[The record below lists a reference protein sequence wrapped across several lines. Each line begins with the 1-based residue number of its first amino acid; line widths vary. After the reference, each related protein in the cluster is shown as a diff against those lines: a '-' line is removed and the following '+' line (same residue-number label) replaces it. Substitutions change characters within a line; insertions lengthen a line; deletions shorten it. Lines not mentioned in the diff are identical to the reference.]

1 MANKGNE
8 VGEMG
13 EETVKAA
20 QTENPAAGEEK
31 KKKFNITLWITIGLL
46 AGLFIGLIMPEWLYD
61 VLSVIANIYMN
72 ALRMMIYP
80 LVFCSLVMGIMGINS
95 ISRTGK
101 IGLHSSLW
109 FTGTTALASAI
120 GLFLPKLLHLGEGAV
135 ITATD
140 TDVKAATFGGLVD
153 TLENLIPAN
162 PITAFTDGNMLQILV
177 FAVIVGLACLSVGEK
192 AKPLVDVINAV
203 NEISVLIVTK
213 IMYIT
218 PIGVFCCIAT
228 VMYTNGIS
236 TMIQLGEVMLTLYIT
251 YFLYALIVYGGIVK
265 LFGHFSP
272 RKFFK
277 GIAPAALNAFGT
289 CSSSAT
295 LPLSMECAHNNLGI
309 PDEISSLT
317 LPLGATV
324 NMDAVSILMS
334 FMITFFASATN
345 TPLSIGTM
353 ITVLACNVLL
363 SIGTPGVPGG
373 AIAAFAALAP
383 IAGLPVNQILGVYIS
398 VNTLADMGAT
408 CVNVM
413 GDLAVATVLK
423 RTLHLDWD
431 NDKSFEE
438 DEPDV
443 STK

>member
-1 MANKGNE
+1 MSDSTKGIAQKEKN
-8 VGEMG
+8 
-13 EETVKAA
+13 TV
-20 QTENPAAGEEK
+20 PK
-31 KKKFNITLWITIGLL
+31 KKRKFNITLWITVGLL
-46 AGLFIGLIMPEWLYD
+46 AGLLIGIVMPEWMYKI
-61 VLSVIANIYMN
+61 LSVIANMYMN

-95 ISRTGK
+95 ISKTGK
-101 IGLHSSLW
+101 IGLHSILW

-120 GLFLPKLLHLGEGAV
+120 GLFLPRLLHLGEGAH

-140 TDVKAATFGGLVD
+140 TEVEAATFGGLVD
-153 TLENLIPAN
+153 TLENLIPSN
-162 PITAFTDGNMLQILV
+162 PLKAFTDGNMLQILV
-177 FAVIVGLACLSVGEK
+177 FAVIIGLACLSLGEK
-192 AKPLVDVINAV
+192 AKPLVNVISAV
-203 NEISVLIVTK
+203 NDVSVLIVSK

-218 PIGVFCCIAT
+218 PVGVFCCIST
-228 VMYTNGIS
+228 VMYTNGID
-236 TMIQLGEVMLTLYIT
+236 TMIQLGRVMLTLYIT
-251 YFLYALIVYGGIVK
+251 FFLYAFIVYGGIVK

-272 RKFFK
+272 KRFFK

-295 LPLSMECAHNNLGI
+295 LPLSMKCAKENLDI

-334 FMITFFASATN
+334 FMITFFAAATN
-345 TPLSIGTM
+345 TPLSVSTM
-353 ITVLACNVLL
+353 ITVLACNILM

-383 IAGLPVNQILGVYIS
+383 IAGLPVDTILGVYIS
-398 VNTLADMGAT
+398 VNTLSDMGAT

-413 GDLAVATVLK
+413 GDLAVATVLR

-431 NDKSFEE
+431 SSESFEE
-438 DEPDV
+438 DEPD
-443 STK
+443 SETQGTELQ